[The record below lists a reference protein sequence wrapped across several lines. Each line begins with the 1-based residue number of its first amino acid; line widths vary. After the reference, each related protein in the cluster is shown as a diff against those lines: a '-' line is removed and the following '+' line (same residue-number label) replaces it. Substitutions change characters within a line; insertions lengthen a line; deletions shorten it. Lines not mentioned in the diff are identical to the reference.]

1 MRQRLIYLCKFFLVT
16 VVLFIIAKIAFM
28 LVNHEGHS
36 FTVGDM
42 LDVIWHGLSLD
53 FSTALYILIVP
64 FLVSLVSLWWDG
76 KLLTRI
82 LHGYYFVLAI
92 VLKLAFV
99 VDTSLYPFWHF
110 KLDATCLQYFDSP
123 AEMRASVSGLYMTVR
138 LIVIIV
144 GVVLVYNLYK
154 RIPLWHKA
162 PAYRSGAT
170 AGSVLLIPLF
180 IIGIRGG
187 LSESTTNIGQVYFS
201 QDQFLNHSAV
211 NPVFSFMA
219 SLEDYNQ
226 YIISYDYYDETQCQ
240 ELTEGFFPTHSIDPD
255 TLLTTTRPN
264 IVIIIMESCGGQFT
278 DIGGHPEITPRL
290 NRLKQ
295 ESIDFTQCFANSW
308 RTDKGV
314 VSILSGH
321 PAFPITSLMKL
332 PEKSRSLPSIAR
344 SLKQKDYDNTFLYG
358 GDINFTNMRSY
369 VMGSGYDRLVWK
381 NDYSLKDQKSAE
393 WGVRDDIMFD
403 TLFDQI
409 ANEQSPHWMKT
420 LLTLS
425 SHEPWDVPTHRLD
438 DPIYNAF
445 NYLDGCIG
453 DFIDRLKK
461 TPQWDDLLVIIL
473 PDHGYRYQDIDERT
487 LLFNHIPLI
496 WTGGA
501 IRQPQRIASIC
512 NQSDLAATLLGQMQ
526 LPHDDFPFSRDVLS
540 KSYTRPFAFHTYV
553 NGVTMIDSTGFMAFD
568 LDSETFTA
576 KEGPDTDR
584 LFQEGKAILQVL
596 SNDLEKR

>member
-1 MRQRLIYLCKFFLVT
+1 M
-16 VVLFIIAKIAFM
+16 
-28 LVNHEGHS
+28 
-36 FTVGDM
+36 
-42 LDVIWHGLSLD
+42 
-53 FSTALYILIVP
+53 
-64 FLVSLVSLWWDG
+64 
-76 KLLTRI
+76 
-82 LHGYYFVLAI
+82 
-92 VLKLAFV
+92 LAFV
-99 VDTSLYPFWHF
+99 ADTSLYPFWHF

-123 AEMRASVSGLYMTVR
+123 AEMRASVSGLYMTVH

-144 GVVLVYNLYK
+144 GVVLVYNIYK
-154 RIPLWHKA
+154 RIPLWRKA

-187 LSESTTNIGQVYFS
+187 LGESTTNIGQVYFS

-211 NPVFSFMA
+211 NPVFSFMD
-219 SLEDYNQ
+219 SLSDYRK
-226 YIISYDYYDETQCQ
+226 YIISYDYFDETECQ
-240 ELTEGFFPTHSIDPD
+240 ELTEGFFPTHSIGSD
-255 TLLTTTRPN
+255 TLLTTTSPN

-278 DIGGHPEITPRL
+278 DIGGHPEITPHL

-295 ESIDFTQCFANSW
+295 ESIDFSQCFANSW
-308 RTDKGV
+308 RTDKAV

-321 PAFPITSLMKL
+321 PAFPITSLMKI
-332 PEKSRSLPSIAR
+332 PEKSRTLPSIAR
-344 SLKQKDYDNTFLYG
+344 SLKQKGYDNTFLYG

-369 VMGSGYDRLVWK
+369 VMGSGYDHLVWK
-381 NDYSLKDQKSAE
+381 SDYSLKDQKSAE
-393 WGVRDDIMFD
+393 WGVRDDIMFN

-409 ANEQSPHWMKT
+409 VEEQSPHWMKT

-438 DPIYNAF
+438 DPVYNAF
-445 NYLDGCIG
+445 NYLDSCIG

-473 PDHGYRYQDIDERT
+473 PDHGYRYHDIDERT
-487 LLFNHIPLI
+487 MLFNHIPLI

-501 IRQPQRIASIC
+501 IRQPQQIASIC
-512 NQSDLAATLLGQMQ
+512 NQSDLAATLLAQMQ
-526 LPHDDFPFSRDVLS
+526 LRHEEFLFSRDVLS
-540 KSYTRPFAFHTYV
+540 KSYIRPFAFHTYV
-553 NGVTMIDSTGFMAFD
+553 NGVTMIDSTGFMAYD

-584 LFQEGKAILQVL
+584 LFKEGKAILQVI
-596 SNDLEKR
+596 SHDLEKR

>member
-1 MRQRLIYLCKFFLVT
+1 MRQRLIYLGKFFLVT

-53 FSTALYILIVP
+53 LSTSLYILIVP
-64 FLVSLVSLWWDG
+64 FLISMVSLWWDG

-82 LHGYYFVLAI
+82 LHGYYLVLAI

-99 VDTSLYPFWHF
+99 ADTSLYPFWHF

-123 AEMRASVSGLYMTVR
+123 AEMRASVSGLYMTVH

-144 GVVLVYNLYK
+144 GVVLVYNIYK
-154 RIPLWHKA
+154 RIPLWRKA

-187 LSESTTNIGQVYFS
+187 LGESTTNIGQVYFS

-211 NPVFSFMA
+211 NPVFSFMD
-219 SLEDYNQ
+219 SLSDYRK
-226 YIISYDYYDETQCQ
+226 YIISYDYYDETECQ
-240 ELTEGFFPTHSIDPD
+240 ELTEGFFPTHSIGSD

-264 IVIIIMESCGGQFT
+264 IVILIMERCGGQST
-278 DIGGHPEITPRL
+278 DIGGHPEITPHL

-295 ESIDFTQCFANSW
+295 ESIDFSQCFANSW

-321 PAFPITSLMKL
+321 PAFPITSLMKI
-332 PEKSRSLPSIAR
+332 PEKSRTLPSIAR
-344 SLKQKDYDNTFLYG
+344 SLKQKGYDNTFLYG

-369 VMGSGYDRLVWK
+369 VMGSGYDHLVWK
-381 NDYSLKDQKSAE
+381 SDYSLNDQKSSE

-409 ANEQSPHWMKT
+409 VK
-420 LLTLS
+420 
-425 SHEPWDVPTHRLD
+425 
-438 DPIYNAF
+438 
-445 NYLDGCIG
+445 
-453 DFIDRLKK
+453 
-461 TPQWDDLLVIIL
+461 
-473 PDHGYRYQDIDERT
+473 
-487 LLFNHIPLI
+487 
-496 WTGGA
+496 
-501 IRQPQRIASIC
+501 
-512 NQSDLAATLLGQMQ
+512 
-526 LPHDDFPFSRDVLS
+526 
-540 KSYTRPFAFHTYV
+540 
-553 NGVTMIDSTGFMAFD
+553 
-568 LDSETFTA
+568 
-576 KEGPDTDR
+576 
-584 LFQEGKAILQVL
+584 
-596 SNDLEKR
+596 